1 MGKKYRT
8 EKDSET
14 GLLRIIA
21 LKDFSN
27 VQKGDKGGLIEKE
40 ENLSQEGDCWVYRNA
55 CVFGEARICDNA
67 KVWGWSSVY
76 ENARVSGN
84 AWVYGN
90 ARVCGE
96 ARVYGKAWV
105 CHNAE
110 ICDNARV
117 SGNVAVRGEVKVC
130 GRAKLWSTAGS
141 DIYASIENSKSYT
154 VFGMKDGFRIFSSNA
169 KNVGYYND
177 ITIENYIENIQTIRQ
192 LYGKEV

>member
-1 MGKKYRT
+1 MEEKYKT
-8 EKDSET
+8 EKDPET

-27 VQKGDKGGLIEKE
+27 VKKGDKGGWIESE
-40 ENLSQEGDCWVYRNA
+40 ENLSQEGDCWVYKDA
-55 CVFGEARICDNA
+55 WVCGDARICDNA
-67 KVWGWSSVY
+67 KVWGGAKVY
-76 ENARVSGN
+76 ENARVSEN

-90 ARVCGE
+90 VRVFGE

-105 CHNAE
+105 CHDAE
-110 ICDNARV
+110 ICDNAMV
-117 SGNVAVRGEVKVC
+117 FGNVAVRGAKVY

-192 LYGKEV
+192 LYGKEI